1 MRMSN
6 LGPKMPYLV
15 IFGLTIVFEI
25 STLEFVKINFLT
37 DRMNFGTG
45 FTFSGGLG
53 AGPGPL
59 YKYAI

>member
-1 MRMSN
+1 MSN
-6 LGPKMPYLV
+6 LGRKMPYLV

-25 STLEFVKINFLT
+25 STLEFAKINFLT

-45 FTFSGGLG
+45 STFSGGLG

>member
-1 MRMSN
+1 
-6 LGPKMPYLV
+6 MPYLV

-45 FTFSGGLG
+45 STFSGGLG